1 MLAVRAQYD
10 KIHFQN
16 LKTHIQKFK
25 FAIEKRITKIEDLR
39 QVSAA
44 GSQGRGKFDPFAV
57 EWEARGIMRQSALEA
72 R

>member
-1 MLAVRAQYD
+1 MNETLQAVRAQHE

-25 FAIEKRITKIEDLR
+25 CAIEKRISKIEDLP

-44 GSQGRGKFDPFAV
+44 GSRGRGDLGVLGLDAPEESKT
-57 EWEARGIMRQSALEA
+57 
-72 R
+72 